1 VAATEEAVAPAH
13 PSAIG
18 VIAPATLLENVLMAM
33 RVWSVVA
40 EVAAIVCATDAM
52 ESATLPENVPNRTGG
67 VTIAAAEAVIAVAAE
82 TTVVAA
88 PNATNATDLA
98 ILLATV
104 VKRRTGVT
112 DVTVLDILLE
122 IANKRRILAT
132 IATRSATS

>member
-1 VAATEEAVAPAH
+1 VAAIEEAAAPAH
-13 PSAIG
+13 QSATG
-18 VIAPATLLENVLMAM
+18 VIVPATLLENVLMAM
-33 RVWSVVA
+33 RVWSAVA
-40 EVAAIVCATDAM
+40 EVAAIVCATDAT
-52 ESATLPENVPNRTGG
+52 ESATLPVNVPNRTGG
-67 VTIAAAEAVIAVAAE
+67 VTIAAAEAVIAAAAE
-82 TTVVAA
+82 TTAAAA

-98 ILLATV
+98 ILLVTV

>member
-1 VAATEEAVAPAH
+1 VAATEEAAAPAH
-13 PSAIG
+13 QSATG
-18 VIAPATLLENVLMAM
+18 VIVPATLLENVLMAM
-33 RVWSVVA
+33 RVWSAVA
-40 EVAAIVCATDAM
+40 EVAAIVCATDAT
-52 ESATLPENVPNRTGG
+52 ESATLPVNVPNRTGG

-98 ILLATV
+98 ILLVTV

-122 IANKRRILAT
+122 IANKRRILAI

>member
-13 PSAIG
+13 QSATG
-18 VIAPATLLENVLMAM
+18 VIVPATLLENVLMVM
-33 RVWSVVA
+33 RVWSAVA
-40 EVAAIVCATDAM
+40 EVAAIVCATDAT
-52 ESATLPENVPNRTGG
+52 ESVTLPENVPNRTGD
-67 VTIAAAEAVIAVAAE
+67 VTIAAAEAAIVAAAE
-82 TTVVAA
+82 TTAVAV

-98 ILLATV
+98 ILLVTV

-132 IATRSATS
+132 IATRSATL